1 MMSIEHL
8 IRQLETQSTISIP
21 AGWGQGRATFGGLL
35 GSLMLSRLHAVL
47 GDLTNDR
54 VLRSATIS
62 FIGAVAPGDVEIKT
76 EIFRSGKS
84 VTQASAT
91 LLQDGAVMALLLAN
105 FGSSRVSAIDIP
117 ATISSP
123 QGKSPEEAMKF
134 AYILGVMPEFIQQ
147 VDLRWAQ
154 GALPFSGA
162 KQADF
167 SGWMRWK
174 DTFPVMSVTHLLGL
188 IDSWPP
194 SVLPVLKG
202 PGNASTLSWNIEF
215 LSHDFNKS
223 SEHWWQ
229 YQVTTD
235 FAHSGYAHAVA
246 HIWDDEKN
254 LVAIS
259 RQVTT
264 VFA

>member
-1 MMSIEHL
+1 MSIDQL
-8 IRQLETQSTISIP
+8 IKQLETQPTITIP

-35 GSLMLSRLHAVL
+35 ASLMLSRLHATL
-47 GDLTNDR
+47 GDLTQDR

-62 FIGAVAPGDVEIKT
+62 FIGAVAPGEVEIKA
-76 EIFRSGKS
+76 EVIRSGKS

-91 LLQDGAVMALLLAN
+91 LLQDGAVLAMLLAN
-105 FGSSRVSAIDIP
+105 FGSSRPSAIDIP
-117 ATISSP
+117 ASIRP
-123 QGKSPEEAMKF
+123 PEVKSPDDAMKF
-134 AYILGVMPEFIQQ
+134 GYIPGLMPEFIQQ
-147 VDLRWAQ
+147 VDLRWAA

-162 KQADF
+162 PQADF
-167 SGWMRWK
+167 GGWMRWK
-174 DTFPVMSVTHLLGL
+174 DTFPTMTRTHLLGL
-188 IDSWPP
+188 IDAWPP
-194 SVLPVLKG
+194 SVLPLLKG
-202 PGNASTLSWNIEF
+202 HANASTLSWNIEF
-215 LSHDFNKS
+215 LTHDLSKT

-235 FAHSGYAHAVA
+235 YAQSGYAHAVA

>member
-84 VTQASAT
+84 VTQASVT

-162 KQADF
+162 NKLILVDGCAGRIHFQLCPLRICWD
-167 SGWMRWK
+167 SSILGPRLCCPCSRGRV
-174 DTFPVMSVTHLLGL
+174 TPV
-188 IDSWPP
+188 
-194 SVLPVLKG
+194 
-202 PGNASTLSWNIEF
+202 
-215 LSHDFNKS
+215 
-223 SEHWWQ
+223 
-229 YQVTTD
+229 
-235 FAHSGYAHAVA
+235 
-246 HIWDDEKN
+246 
-254 LVAIS
+254 
-259 RQVTT
+259 R
-264 VFA
+264 